1 MDNKNI
7 NTSNLRRL
15 YSAVP
20 LEVFFKRN
28 LSNSDYDKLK
38 SEIDVIIPTAIIERT
53 GPNSV
58 VVTVRSEIWG
68 LARKFFLGAALKYNV
83 PGFELE
89 KMEENLFLYL
99 EK

>member
-15 YSAVP
+15 YNAVP

-28 LSNSDYDKLK
+28 LSDSDYDKLK

-58 VVTVRSEIWG
+58 VVIVRSAIWG
-68 LARKFFLGAALKYNV
+68 LARKFFLGAALRYNV